1 MPGQAHLSRRRKLE
15 FKRNGFIVLEDALD
29 PDVCAAAR
37 EVLAR
42 IVDEDPTDPASIAAR
57 DGDHDEI
64 FHRNSA
70 SQAATRMTP
79 ADVEPFESLFRSI
92 YPYASALVGEDLLA
106 PPAEPPMRYCLHGG
120 HLLASRHR
128 DDPVVDHDGAIGPIL
143 QYPDNRSDDLGT
155 FDYAAQ
161 RHVDGGTGPY
171 AVDAEDVTYLP
182 FTIAAAVYFDR
193 VEPRGG
199 GFTVW
204 PGSHRRTAEY
214 FAEHSYHDYVT
225 SDVDVLADLDLGP
238 ALEIVGPPGT
248 LVLWHHN
255 LAHGA
260 APNRSERIRMAGFQ
274 RIARRDMP
282 TIGESGLA
290 DPWLQYPAL
299 LELEPTIH
307 ESYR

>member
-1 MPGQAHLSRRRKLE
+1 MSGVADLADRRKLE
-15 FKRNGFIVLEDALD
+15 FKRNGFIILEDVLD
-29 PDVCAAAR
+29 PELCHTAR
-37 EVLAR
+37 EVLAQ
-42 IVDEDPTDPASIAAR
+42 IIDEDPDDPTSVATR

-70 SQAATRMTP
+70 SQGAARMSPTDI
-79 ADVEPFESLFRSI
+79 APFERLFRDI
-92 YPYASALVGEDLLA
+92 YPYASALVGEQLLA
-106 PPAEPPMRYCLHGG
+106 PPDEPPMRYCLHGG
-120 HLLASRHR
+120 HLLASRHGA
-128 DDPVVDHDGAIGPIL
+128 DPIVDHDGAIGPIL
-143 QYPDNRSDDLGT
+143 QYPDDRANDIPS
-155 FDYAAQ
+155 FDYAAH

-171 AVDAEDVTYLP
+171 AVDAADVTYLP

-204 PGSHRRTAEY
+204 PGSHRVTAEY
-214 FAEHSYHDYVT
+214 FADHTYHDYVS
-225 SDVDVLADLDLGP
+225 SDVDVLAELDLGP
-238 ALEIVGPPGT
+238 PLEIVGPPGT

-274 RIARRDMP
+274 RIARRDIS

-290 DPWLQYPAL
+290 DPWLQYPAIR
-299 LELEPTIH
+299 ELNPTIH
-307 ESYR
+307 DPY